1 MISYRKQSF
10 FFKCSAKEVCFVSGQ
25 PFINPDGTPAIY
37 NPPSSQPT
45 MRSQMVGQSQ
55 QQPSSQQPQ
64 QVQQP
69 QQQMA
74 SHLVT
79 QVGVLAI
86 GQRNK
91 ALTDMEDNQRIKG
104 GKAATRQDA
113 FCSFLLK
120 KTSNVDEPAGKRKF
134 PFKFHLKD
142 GFNLKRT
149 VKLVDVCLYS
159 L

>member
-1 MISYRKQSF
+1 MCDFIQKTVIF
-10 FFKCSAKEVCFVSGQ
+10 LKCSAKEVCFVSGQ
-25 PFINPDGTPAIY
+25 PFVNPDGTPAIY

-79 QVGVLAI
+79 QVNVVAI

-91 ALTDMEDNQRIKG
+91 GLRNMEDNQRTWG
-104 GKAATRQDA
+104 GKGTTRQNA

-120 KTSNVDEPAGKRKF
+120 KTVYFQCG
-134 PFKFHLKD
+134 
-142 GFNLKRT
+142 
-149 VKLVDVCLYS
+149 
-159 L
+159 